1 MIIYCAG
8 PIKGNT
14 EYRDNYSKVVEIVE
28 SLGHTALSEMSK
40 KFLSSIP
47 LSPKQIYAR
56 DMKWLEGSKLM
67 IAEISG
73 PSLGVGFEIAYSL
86 FVKKINVLAVY
97 SSEAPNLSSM
107 ILGCNNP
114 KLLIA
119 KYTDSDDLT
128 KVINDFILKNGS
140 N

>member
-14 EYRDNYSKVVEIVE
+14 EFKDNYSKVVEVVE

-40 KFLSSIP
+40 KFHSSIP
-47 LSPKQIYAR
+47 LSPKQVYAR

-73 PSLGVGFEIAYSL
+73 PSLGVGFEIAYAL
-86 FVKKINVLAVY
+86 FVKKINVLALY
-97 SSEAPNLSSM
+97 SSDAPNLSSM
-107 ILGCNNP
+107 ITGCNNP
-114 KLLIA
+114 KLSIS
-119 KYTDSDDLT
+119 KYTNADDLT
-128 KVINDFILKNGS
+128 KIINDFIVKYGS

>member
-14 EYRDNYSKVVEIVE
+14 DFKDNYSKVVEIVE

-40 KFLSSIP
+40 KFHSSIP
-47 LSPKQIYAR
+47 LSSKQIYAR
-56 DMKWLEGSKLM
+56 DMKWLEGSRLM

-73 PSLGVGFEIAYSL
+73 PSLGVGFEIAYAL
-86 FVKKINVLAVY
+86 FVKKINVLAVF
-97 SSEAPNLSSM
+97 SSDAPNISSM
-107 ILGCNNP
+107 VTGCNNQ
-114 KLLIA
+114 KLLVSR
-119 KYTDSDDLT
+119 YNDPDDLT
-128 KVINDFILKNGS
+128 KIIKDFIEKNSS

>member
-14 EYRDNYSKVVEIVE
+14 EFKDNYSKVVEVVE

-40 KFLSSIP
+40 KFHSSIP
-47 LSPKQIYAR
+47 LSPKQVYAR

-73 PSLGVGFEIAYSL
+73 PSLGVGFEIAYAL
-86 FVKKINVLAVY
+86 FVKKINVLALY
-97 SSEAPNLSSM
+97 SSDAPNLSSM
-107 ILGCNNP
+107 ITGCNNP
-114 KLLIA
+114 KLSIS
-119 KYTDSDDLT
+119 KYTNADDLS
-128 KVINDFILKNGS
+128 KIINDFIVKYGGN
-140 N
+140 

>member
-14 EYRDNYSKVVEIVE
+14 EYKDNYSKVVEIVE

-47 LSPKQIYAR
+47 LSPKQVYAR

-73 PSLGVGFEIAYSL
+73 PSIGVGFEIAYAL
-86 FVKKINVLAVY
+86 YVKKLNVLAVH
-97 SSEAPNLSSM
+97 SSDAPNVSSM

-114 KLLIA
+114 KLFIS
-119 KYTDSDDLT
+119 KYNDTEDLT
-128 KVINDFILKNGS
+128 KIISDFILKSGS

>member
-14 EYRDNYSKVVEIVE
+14 EFKDNYSKVVEVVE

-40 KFLSSIP
+40 KFHSSIP
-47 LSPKQIYAR
+47 LSPKQVYAR

-73 PSLGVGFEIAYSL
+73 PSLGVGFEIAYAL
-86 FVKKINVLAVY
+86 FVKKINVLALY
-97 SSEAPNLSSM
+97 SSDAPNLSSM
-107 ILGCNNP
+107 ITGCNNP
-114 KLLIA
+114 KLSIS
-119 KYTDSDDLT
+119 KYTNADDLT
-128 KVINDFILKNGS
+128 KTINDFIVKYGS